1 MTQFFRHRF
10 GPILAQFGKENP
22 QCSSILR
29 LQPDS
34 LEVEEPVGEVDPDV
48 GGEEQGPGGGEGKG
62 ATSRAGDEATA
73 ELGVTAAAA
82 TVVAPIETS
91 AGESKA
97 EDETEE
103 KLSFLLKNSSLL
115 LAFLLLVEGLDL
127 FFTRVCFTLLS
138 LVSREKEK
146 VELTVRLKLK
156 SLPWLASACQKARH

>member
-1 MTQFFRHRF
+1 MT
-10 GPILAQFGKENP
+10 QFGKENP
-22 QCSSILR
+22 QCSLILR

-34 LEVEEPVGEVDPDV
+34 LEVERPGGEVDPDV

-82 TVVAPIETS
+82 TVFAPTETS

-127 FFTRVCFTLLS
+127 FFTRACFSLLS
-138 LVSREKEK
+138 LVSREKDK
-146 VELTVRLKLK
+146 VELTEGQALR
-156 SLPWLASACQKARH
+156 CQGGVHCTC